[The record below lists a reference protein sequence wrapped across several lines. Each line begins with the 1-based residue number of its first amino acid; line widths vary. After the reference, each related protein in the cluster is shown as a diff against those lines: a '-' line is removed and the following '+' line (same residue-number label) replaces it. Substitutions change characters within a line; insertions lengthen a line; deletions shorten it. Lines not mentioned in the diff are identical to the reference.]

1 MCPEAV
7 RARQT
12 GAPALAIDPLRLQQG
27 SSAIEQVIAEA
38 LVFTQAHVA
47 KGPVLVYSTAEPE
60 ALKHIQDQMGV
71 HVAGQLVEQTLAR
84 IAVGLVK
91 QGVGQL
97 IVAGGETSGSV
108 VQALG
113 MTQLQIGAQIDPGVP
128 WCAGKTAVSEKT
140 LHITLKS
147 GNFGT
152 PDFFSKAFHRIG

>member
-1 MCPEAV
+1 M
-7 RARQT
+7 
-12 GAPALAIDPLRLQQG
+12 DPLRLQQG
-27 SSAIEQVIAEA
+27 AQAVEQVVAEA
-38 LVFTQAHVA
+38 LTLCQTHLG

-60 ALKHIQDQMGV
+60 ALKSIQEQLGV
-71 HVAGQLVEQTLAR
+71 QRAGQLVEQTLAQ
-84 IAVGLVK
+84 IAVGLIR

-97 IVAGGETSGSV
+97 IVAGGETSGAV

-128 WCAGKTAVSEKT
+128 WCAGDTAVSDST

-152 PDFFSKAFHRIG
+152 PDFFTKAFHCIV